1 MLEGSFDQL
10 FAPIVDLVRAHIEWA
25 GPLVFFLSFVESLAI
40 VGAFVPTTLLLLAIG
55 SLAAAGL
62 VSLVDLSVWAVA
74 GAGLGYWLSFEIG
87 RLYGQRI
94 VAIGFLA
101 RRPDWLSKAHH
112 FFERWDW
119 FAIIA
124 SRFIAP
130 ARAVVPLLAGAMG
143 ARRLGFH
150 LGNWVSAALWAPLSL
165 APASIAVAMTDLVA
179 SASPQFRSI
188 MTIALGVGIVL
199 LIRTLRR

>member
-10 FAPIVDLVRAHIEWA
+10 VAPIVALVRAHVEWA
-25 GPLVFFLSFVESLAI
+25 GPLVFLLSFVESLAI
-40 VGAFVPTTLLLLAIG
+40 VGAFVPATLLMLAIG

-87 RLYGQRI
+87 RFYGQRI

-101 RRPDWLSKAHH
+101 RRPDWLGKARH

-124 SRFIAP
+124 SRFVP
-130 ARAVVPLLAGAMG
+130 LGRAVVPLVAGAMG

-150 LGNWVSAALWAPLSL
+150 LGNWVSAALWAPLML
-165 APASIAVAMTDLVA
+165 APASIAVAMTDLVE
-179 SASPQFRSI
+179 SASPQSRSI
-188 MTIALGVGIVL
+188 MTITLAVGIVL
-199 LIRTLRR
+199 LIRALRR